1 MITMQQEK
9 ARSFL
14 LIRFIRT
21 LINRRWA
28 SNSWSPLSNFLKL
41 NSTLLSSGRLSVQTV
56 SRRHNSSVYPQSLN
70 GTAALF
76 FRELLLETREKSLIV
91 LSTRGR
97 PFLRS
102 ACFNGR
108 STGRQFNLLA
118 WWTLHSLEC
127 SLFAHF
133 PIVRK
138 PTRNKY
144 ESFGGDTS
152 GISTSRRRKQH
163 KKVRKGKKKEHQQKQ
178 KKNGRWKPQTS
189 LPFSTSFLF
198 FSQLKT

>member
-1 MITMQQEK
+1 M
-9 ARSFL
+9 L
-14 LIRFIRT
+14 
-21 LINRRWA
+21 
-28 SNSWSPLSNFLKL
+28 
-41 NSTLLSSGRLSVQTV
+41 TV
-56 SRRHNSSVYPQSLN
+56 SRRHNSSAYPQSLN

-76 FRELLLETREKSLIV
+76 FTELLLETREKSLIV
-91 LSTRGR
+91 LSTRGS

-102 ACFNGR
+102 TCFNGR

-163 KKVRKGKKKEHQQKQ
+163 KTVRKGKKKEHQQKQ

-189 LPFSTSFLF
+189 LPVFYIVPIF
-198 FSQLKT
+198 FSIKNIKRGQRNKQRSHLKDEGAARLTNTSRFHRVPLIEKLGESCVNTGCQRREN